1 MNSVGQVVAAA
12 IPSIIDPVLKN
23 IAYPFKVSDNVKALE
38 KATATLTAAQT
49 DVNENAARQGLML
62 SSLVENWS
70 LHVEEVKVEA
80 GDIKRRYEERSRCF
94 GSQSFNCWSNFWI
107 SKDAARK
114 LMEIKELR
122 DEGANFT
129 EVAIQL
135 LPQVPEL
142 PIGSEVVVPK
152 EESNREEILRYINSD
167 QNGIFGIWGMGGV
180 GKTRLLHLVH
190 NHYKKENSANLF
202 VVKVTASKGCT
213 VEKLQKEL
221 CENCGLDID
230 RANSSAESQA
240 RIISHYLTTKR
251 NFLILL
257 DDLWGQID
265 LEKVGIPL
273 GLGKQFKKKVVITTR
288 FESVCNLM
296 GVEESVRVAGLETED
311 ALRLFYE
318 KVGEKTVKSHPGIPS
333 LAREIVKE
341 LGGLPLALI
350 IIGASMRG
358 KKHPRN
364 WVDRIASL
372 KESRLKGID
381 EEENLF
387 HRLKLSYDSLNE
399 KSKHCF
405 LVCSLWPEDYFINKI
420 ELIECWLGLGLLD
433 LSHTR
438 NIYNPGYDVI
448 RKLLSACLLEEVGSE
463 YVKMHDV
470 IRDMALWIA
479 RGEDKENDKWVVLDG
494 LDQMRHKNIRWSDV
508 ERASLISYELMV
520 PMNGKELPLN
530 PYEYDELISDG
541 SDEWE
546 GVPLIP
552 CDATRLQFVRVH
564 LRYPFTPT
572 IDAVVQN
579 VSIFGDLAFLELRN
593 CDLYSFPQGISQLV
607 KLEHLN
613 LENNQITSVPDELK
627 HVRNLRFLS
636 LGHNSISLFPKG
648 VLPELKELMVLDL
661 YNIYYCGSGGEQH
674 WTWLINE
681 LSCLSKLRCLSIK
694 LQQPA
699 HFRNLLELSNLPV
712 RTLFLHY
719 KNETDTLEIPSS
731 FIGKVQDNLY
741 KLELKVRSVRKLLF
755 GSNYQSR
762 LGNLEFL
769 SFLMDELEMIEWPW
783 NVPPEDLLPMLH
795 DLFFEC
801 WRILDVSWTL
811 YLPCLRTL
819 KLFRC
824 VHIVQLFEPVGG
836 FGAIKPTFPSLI
848 RLELEFLPE
857 MEIIC
862 DESITFPSL
871 EEIRIVGCPKLKKL
885 PFQSRGKLKTIKIE
899 SECWERLEWED
910 NDLKRDFEGCFAREP
925 RWWLTSRWTQEGR
938 QLWWRCGGHVTDS

>member
-1 MNSVGQVVAAA
+1 M
-12 IPSIIDPVLKN
+12 
-23 IAYPFKVSDNVKALE
+23 
-38 KATATLTAAQT
+38 
-49 DVNENAARQGLML
+49 
-62 SSLVENWS
+62 
-70 LHVEEVKVEA
+70 
-80 GDIKRRYEERSRCF
+80 
-94 GSQSFNCWSNFWI
+94 I
-107 SKDAARK
+107 SKEGTRRDLGVLGHSLLIAGPTSRSAKK
-114 LMEIKELR
+114 LMVVQNLCEDGRFE
-122 DEGANFT
+122 D
-129 EVAIQL
+129 VAIQL
-135 LPQVPEL
+135 RPEVPEL
-142 PIGSEVVVPK
+142 LVGSEVVVPQ
-152 EESNREEILRYINSD
+152 EEANFQEILRYIDSD
-167 QNGIFGIWGMGGV
+167 KNGIIGIWGMGGV

-190 NHYKKENSANLF
+190 NHYKENSAF
-202 VVKVTASKGCT
+202 DVVVKVTASKECS

-221 CENCGLDID
+221 CENCGLD
-230 RANSSAESQA
+230 RGNSTEKS
-240 RIISHYLTTKR
+240 IILNYLTKR

-257 DDLWGQID
+257 DDLWGQIY

-273 GLGKQFKKKVVITTR
+273 GLGNRLKKKIVITTR
-288 FESVCNLM
+288 SKKICGLM
-296 GVEESVRVAGLETED
+296 GVNKSLKVEGLDHEN
-311 ALRLFYE
+311 ALRLFNE
-318 KVGEKTVKSHPGIPS
+318 NVGGETIQSHPLIPS
-333 LAREIVKE
+333 LAEKVVKE

-350 IIGASMRG
+350 TVGKSMSD
-358 KKHPRN
+358 KIYPSEWNHAI
-364 WVDRIASL
+364 DRLEKSGL
-372 KESRLKGID
+372 NELD
-381 EEENLF
+381 EEKIF
-387 HRLKLSYDSLNE
+387 HQLKLSYDSLNT
-399 KSKHCF
+399 KKLKDCF
-405 LVCSLWPEDYFINKI
+405 LVCSLWPEDYSI
-420 ELIECWLGLGLLD
+420 EKTNLIECWLGLGFLD
-433 LSHTR
+433 LDISDAR

-552 CDATRLQFVRVH
+552 CDATRLQFVRV
-564 LRYPFTPT
+564 RSGYPFTAT
-572 IDAVVQN
+572 IDALVQN
-579 VSIFGDLAFLELRN
+579 VSIFRDLEFLELRN

-613 LENNQITSVPDELK
+613 LENNHIKSVPDELK

-636 LGHNSISLFPKG
+636 LGYNSISLFPKG
-648 VLPELKELMVLDL
+648 VLPELKELMVLDI
-661 YNIYYCGSGGEQH
+661 YNINRGSSEDGEEQY
-674 WTWLINE
+674 WTCLINE
-681 LSCLSKLRCLSIK
+681 LRCLSKLRCLSIN

-769 SFLMDELEMIEWPW
+769 SFLMYELEMIEWPW
-783 NVPPEDLLPMLH
+783 NVAPEDLLPMLH
-795 DLFFEC
+795 DLFLEC

-836 FGAIKPTFPSLI
+836 CGSGAIKPTFPSLI
-848 RLELEFLPE
+848 RLELELLPE

-871 EEIRIVGCPKLKKL
+871 EEITIHKCPKLKKL

-910 NDLKRDFEGCFAREP
+910 NDLKQDLQGLVRD
-925 RWWLTSRWTQEGR
+925 
-938 QLWWRCGGHVTDS
+938 LWRRR